1 MRPDRFS
8 VDRRGVIAGALALTA
23 GLAARPALAGV
34 VDARM
39 QAIET
44 RAGGRLGI
52 FAQQAGGDN
61 VVAWRAHE
69 RFLMCSTFKALAV
82 SAVLSRVDRGRERL
96 DRRIAYGKADL
107 QDYAPAAQAHLA
119 EGAMSLNDL
128 CAAAVELS
136 DNTAA
141 NLILGQLGGP
151 AGVTA
156 YIRSLGDEVTRLDRT
171 EPTLNRPGPPGD
183 LHDTTTPASMV
194 GLWRTLLLG
203 QALSPASRGRLTGWL
218 EACHTGANRLM
229 AATPKGWRIGHKTGT
244 GETTLGD
251 VAILTP
257 PGGPPILIACY
268 FEAPGA
274 LDHPHD
280 EAIAQAGRLALSLLA
295 PNA

>member
-1 MRPDRFS
+1 MRPDRYS
-8 VDRRGVIAGALALTA
+8 TDRRGVIAGALALTA
-23 GLAARPALAGV
+23 SLAARPALAAD
-34 VDARM
+34 VDAQMR
-39 QAIET
+39 AIEQA
-44 RAGGRLGI
+44 AGGRLGI
-52 FAQQAGGDN
+52 YAVRAGRPGA
-61 VVAWRAHE
+61 VAWRADE

-82 SAVLSRVDRGRERL
+82 SAVLARVDAGRERL
-96 DRRIAYGKADL
+96 DRRIGYAKADM
-107 QDYAPAAQAHLA
+107 QDYAPITQAHLA
-119 EGAMSLNDL
+119 EGAMSLEGL

-141 NLILGQLGGP
+141 NLILTELGGP
-151 AGVTA
+151 PAVTA
-156 YIRSLGDEVTRLDRT
+156 YIRSLGDGVTRLDRN
-171 EPTLNRPGPPGD
+171 EPSLNRPGPPGD

-203 QALSPASRGRLTGWL
+203 HALSPASRGRLMGWL
-218 EACHTGANRLM
+218 DACQTGPNRLKSV
-229 AATPKGWRIGHKTGT
+229 TPAGWRIGHKTGS

-251 VAILTP
+251 VAILNP
-257 PGGPPILIACY
+257 PAGAPILVACY